1 MCTVYLPHGFFPPL
15 KKKNSCTLSCA
26 KWLGRCSAVCFSD
39 PPRSLF
45 PSSRCMPPCSCV
57 PLLPPRRSMHQTW
70 SMFPAPSARQA
81 SGLSRVGNGHFDLG
95 IKGFLSE
102 GNRFRP
108 KKSKQIVQKCKMAIH
123 GFHGYPTISIASMDV
138 HVYPYNPWISKDFN
152 GNPRIVYPLGFFPV
166 TFSPSCL
173 ESLM

>member
-1 MCTVYLPHGFFPPL
+1 MGRRLGVCTVYLPHGFFPPL
-15 KKKNSCTLSCA
+15 KKTSCTLSCA

-45 PSSRCMPPCSCV
+45 PSSSCLPPCSCV

-102 GNRFRP
+102 GNRFGP
-108 KKSKQIVQKCKMAIH
+108 KKSKKKWSSEFGGVK
-123 GFHGYPTISIASMDV
+123 
-138 HVYPYNPWISKDFN
+138 
-152 GNPRIVYPLGFFPV
+152 GNAVKSYVLLGEEATWSLSHRPPV
-166 TFSPSCL
+166 SRR
-173 ESLM
+173 

>member
-1 MCTVYLPHGFFPPL
+1 MSTHDRCPVECMTVLHLASGAFTRNQKQPPMHLSRRRWAGALVCVLCTYLTASFPLLPP
-15 KKKNSCTLSCA
+15 KKRSSCTLSCA
-26 KWLGRCSAVCFSD
+26 KRLGRCSVVCFFD

-70 SMFPAPSARQA
+70 FIFPAPSARQA

-108 KKSKQIVQKCKMAIH
+108 KKSKI
-123 GFHGYPTISIASMDV
+123 GEWYP
-138 HVYPYNPWISKDFN
+138 
-152 GNPRIVYPLGFFPV
+152 
-166 TFSPSCL
+166 
-173 ESLM
+173 